1 MNNEKHLEDKLEKL
15 ACPSFL
21 ASKFMKNMRT
31 GKRDSNM
38 TREKAEELQAIS
50 NMCNVQSKIAELHEN
65 GTVDWALLVYEENT
79 DFLGDCSAPVELITD
94 TGTEQL
100 YDTCDEI
107 SIGCEINKHMV
118 VTGNGKERR
127 TYLVF
132 DEGYIINIKDL
143 SIDLVKQMNVELSPG
158 QMRWLRIISDSK
170 NNSMTYRK
178 IINSYFVKKRLLYN
192 NNLYIV
198 ANNIK
203 YDKNCKLQEIIIF
216 LTLHDNRKVYFA
228 YNNKE
233 YMIQLSSDDVDYES
247 FHDVMVRL
255 NRQTLW
261 IFEDENVVII
271 SNILVHN
278 KITKQTYF
286 IRETTKYYIDKN
298 TDTIQNQNI
307 IEGEWIYII
316 GGTDTIDVYAVYN
329 IRTHTLY
336 DVEAVYSEGNI
347 CLLSIN
353 ENSLQKRLNIQ
364 TEIGKERLL
373 IKADTDIEK
382 YNWNIEEINS
392 IDEIL
397 ESEDM

>member
-15 ACPSFL
+15 TCPSFL
-21 ASKFMKNMRT
+21 ESNFMKNMR
-31 GKRDSNM
+31 KRDRKM

-65 GTVDWALLVYEENT
+65 GTVDWALLVYEEDT

-100 YDTCDEI
+100 FDTYDEI
-107 SIGCEINKHMV
+107 SSGFEINKHMV
-118 VTGNGKERR
+118 VTGNGKKRK

-143 SIDLVKQMNVELSPG
+143 SIDLVKQMNVKLSPD
-158 QMRWLRIISDSK
+158 QMRWIRIILDNK
-170 NNSMTYRK
+170 NNSMIYRK
-178 IINSYFVKKRLLYN
+178 LISNHFSKKRLLYN

-198 ANNIK
+198 ANHIK
-203 YDKNCKLQEIIIF
+203 YDKNSKLQEIIIF
-216 LTLHDNRKVYFA
+216 ITLHDNRKVYFA

-255 NRQTLW
+255 SRQILW
-261 IFEDENVVII
+261 VYEDKNVVII

-278 KITKQTYF
+278 KITKQTYL
-286 IRETTKYYIDKN
+286 IRETIKYYIEKN
-298 TDTIQNQNI
+298 KDTIQNQNV
-307 IEGEWIYII
+307 IEGEWIFIL
-316 GGTDTIDVYAVYN
+316 GGTDTVDVYAVYN

-347 CLLSIN
+347 CLVSIN

>member
-1 MNNEKHLEDKLEKL
+1 
-15 ACPSFL
+15 
-21 ASKFMKNMRT
+21 
-31 GKRDSNM
+31 M
-38 TREKAEELQAIS
+38 THEKAEELQAILC
-50 NMCNVQSKIAELHEN
+50 MCSTNSKIAELHEN
-65 GTVDWALLVYEENT
+65 NTVDWVVLVYEEDA
-79 DFLGDCSAPVELITD
+79 DFLGECNAPIELITD

-100 YDTCDEI
+100 FDTYDEI
-107 SIGCEINKHMV
+107 SSGFEINKHMV
-118 VTGNGKERR
+118 VTGKGKERK

-143 SIDLVKQMNVELSPG
+143 SIDLVKQMNVKLSPD
-158 QMRWLRIISDSK
+158 QMRWIRIISDNK
-170 NNSMTYRK
+170 NNSMIYRK
-178 IINSYFVKKRLLYN
+178 LISNHFSKKRLLYN

-198 ANNIK
+198 ANHIK
-203 YDKNCKLQEIIIF
+203 YDKNSKLQEIIIF
-216 LTLHDNRKVYFA
+216 ITLHDNRKVYFA

-233 YMIQLSSDDVDYES
+233 YMIQLSSDNVDYER
-247 FHDVMVRL
+247 FHDIMVRFD
-255 NRQTLW
+255 RQTLW
-261 IFEDENVVII
+261 IFENENVVII

-278 KITKQTYF
+278 KITKRTYF
-286 IRETTKYYIDKN
+286 IRETTKYYIEKN
-298 TDTIQNQNI
+298 KDTIQNQNV
-307 IEGEWIYII
+307 IEGEWMYIL

-347 CLLSIN
+347 CLVSIN

-373 IKADTDIEK
+373 IKADTDIEN

>member
-1 MNNEKHLEDKLEKL
+1 
-15 ACPSFL
+15 
-21 ASKFMKNMRT
+21 
-31 GKRDSNM
+31 M
-38 TREKAEELQAIS
+38 TREKVEELQAIS

-65 GTVDWALLVYEENT
+65 GTVNWALLVYEEDA

-100 YDTCDEI
+100 FDTYDEI
-107 SIGCEINKHMV
+107 SAGFESNRHMV

-132 DEGYIINIKDL
+132 DEGYIINIKEL
-143 SIDLVKQMNVELSPG
+143 SVEKVKQMNVKLSPD
-158 QMRWLRIISDSK
+158 QMRWIRIISDSK
-170 NNSMTYRK
+170 NNSMIYRK
-178 IINSYFVKKRLLYN
+178 LISNHFSKKRLLYN

-198 ANNIK
+198 ANHIK

-216 LTLHDNRKVYFA
+216 ITLHDNRKVYFS
-228 YNNKE
+228 YRNKE
-233 YMIQLSSDDVDYES
+233 YMIQLSSDDVDYER
-247 FHDVMVRL
+247 FHDIMVRFD
-255 NRQTLW
+255 RQTLW
-261 IFEDENVVII
+261 IYEDENVVII

-278 KITKQTYF
+278 KITKRTYF
-286 IRETTKYYIDKN
+286 IRETTKYYIEKN
-298 TDTIQNQNI
+298 KDTIQNQNI
-307 IEGEWIYII
+307 IEGEWIYIL

-347 CLLSIN
+347 CLVSIN